1 MGMLFCN
8 DRSPAREK
16 ARIQRDTQN
25 RSKLRG
31 LINVFSRVKSAM
43 EAINKNERLFARAL
57 RLDISSPDTMSFA
70 TFQKKRLFSD

>member
-1 MGMLFCN
+1 MGMLTT
-8 DRSPAREK
+8 ARLQGKRRESSATHK
-16 ARIQRDTQN
+16 TGQN
-25 RSKLRG
+25 FGG